1 MPAQSQHARVLTH
14 WAGARPRPGQ
24 SLRAGAASV
33 IASPRVDQ
41 ALLVAFQRGEANG
54 VRALYREY
62 GRLVYAV
69 AHRVLGHH
77 DLAEEAA
84 QQTFVRAWQA
94 ADQIDV
100 DRDPAPWLATIA
112 KRVAID
118 VYRREARRPASAL
131 DDVASDDPA
140 LVSLPPDLDTL
151 DAVWHVRRAID
162 ALPREEATI
171 VRLQHLDGLT
181 HNEIA
186 EELDIAV
193 GTVKSRSHR
202 AHRKLA
208 ALLGHLRS
216 QPHD

>member
-1 MPAQSQHARVLTH
+1 
-14 WAGARPRPGQ
+14 
-24 SLRAGAASV
+24 
-33 IASPRVDQ
+33 
-41 ALLVAFQRGEANG
+41 
-54 VRALYREY
+54 
-62 GRLVYAV
+62 
-69 AHRVLGHH
+69 VLGQRE
-77 DLAEEAA
+77 LAEEAA

-94 ADQIDV
+94 ADRIDV
-100 DRDPAPWLATIA
+100 DRDPAAWLATIA

-118 VYRREARRPASAL
+118 VYRREARRSAAAL
-131 DDVASDDPA
+131 SDVAPDDPA

-162 ALPREEATI
+162 ELPLEEASI
-171 VRLQHLDGLT
+171 VRLQHLDGMT

-186 EELDIAV
+186 ERLGIAV

-208 ALLGHLRS
+208 ALLGHLRN